1 MNSLFGN
8 MRTTIQLTVI
18 IAFVTATALT
28 AGLAIGL
35 QYYFG
40 QSMARSVAADLYSTA
55 SAGIAAELRSVVRV
69 NANVIDLLADNPVLA
84 DLANEEELLGIFT
97 QVLLKNPLYY
107 GIYLGD
113 EEGRFFEVI
122 NLDTSETARKTLRAH
137 PLDRWLIVSLRQGAQ
152 GLERQYRYLD
162 ENLRVRLT
170 RSEATDYD
178 VRSRPWYTNAMASDT
193 VQLTEPYIF
202 AQLGAPGRTLS
213 KRLKNDDTVVA
224 IDMTLATMSE
234 FLTTH
239 KISGH
244 GDVYLFNSTGVVIA
258 SSLDQPQEQHRLPVP
273 EFVLTE
279 QEKQFVAA
287 QPTLKVSN
295 ELNWPPFDFTQ
306 AGQPYGYSIDVIR
319 MIAQMTGLKVDF
331 VNGFSWPELV
341 ALYQNGEID
350 LLHSVVPTDYNSG
363 LGLLGASYANFP
375 YALVTRDNFGPLTSL
390 SELDGKRLAIPAGWS
405 TIPILRNRFPQIA
418 IIETESTLQALESV
432 LSGEADAALDGEAIM
447 RFLARTYFL
456 TGLQFHPE
464 SSANERALPNTLHII
479 VPTDRPEL
487 RQLIDRAIAAI
498 GEEQRTYLAE
508 KWLQPNEDAGAGYSN
523 VVPSDALIQIAAN
536 PDIQGQLLEVSH
548 DGQTYLAY
556 AAPTGEGESPLYI
569 GILTPRDALVAPLL
583 DQVKLSIATT
593 AVFLLLILPLS
604 WLFARPIVRPIRQ
617 LALENDK
624 VQRREFAKVKHVLSN
639 VKELDELSSSMV
651 SMVNAIQVHELEQR
665 ALMDAFIELIAQAID
680 DKSAYTGGH
689 CKRVPELA
697 LMLAEHAA
705 ASDLPAFRNFDLVSD
720 DQWREF
726 RIAAWLHDCGKIT
739 TPEHI
744 VDKGSKL
751 EVIYNRLHEVRMR
764 FEVLWRDAE
773 IAYWQQHGD
782 AQKLEPRQ
790 EAQLKEQ
797 LLNRQQE
804 LLDQFAFVASC
815 NVGGEFLDQQKLHRL
830 QAIARQTWQRHFDN
844 RIGLSPLEELRVQG
858 PAPELPTSE
867 QLLSDKPEH
876 IIEREHAAVYP
887 REYGI
892 DMVIPDHLYNQGEL
906 YNLSVSR
913 GTLTEEDRFK
923 INEHMISTIK
933 MLESLP
939 FPEELKNVPR
949 YASTHH
955 ETMRGTGYPRK
966 LPGEAL
972 SIPERIL
979 AIADI
984 FEALTASDRPYK
996 KAKPVSE
1003 AIAIMYKMVLN
1014 RHIDRDCF
1022 ELFLRDKVYLQ
1033 YAREFLPPEQMDEV
1047 DVDKYLAA

>member
-1 MNSLFGN
+1 MNSLLGN

-40 QSMARSVAADLYSTA
+40 QSMARTVAADLYSTA
-55 SAGIAAELRSVVRV
+55 SAGIASELRSVVRV

-84 DLANEEELLGIFT
+84 DLGNEEALLGIFT

-113 EEGRFFEVI
+113 SDGSFFEVI

-137 PLDRWLIVSLRQGAQ
+137 PKDRWLIISLQQGSK
-152 GLERQYRYLD
+152 GMERHYRYLD

-178 VRSRPWYTNAMASDT
+178 VRSRPWYTSAMASDS

-213 KRLKNDDTVVA
+213 KRLEDSGTVVA

-239 KISGH
+239 KIAGH

-258 SSLDQPQEQHRLPVP
+258 SSLDQPQEQQHLPVP
-273 EFVLTE
+273 AFVLTE
-279 QEKQFVAA
+279 QERQLVAA
-287 QPTLKVSN
+287 QPTLNVSN
-295 ELNWPPFDFTQ
+295 ELNWPPFDYTQ
-306 AGQPYGYSIDVIR
+306 AGQPYGYSIDIIR
-319 MIAQMTGLKVDF
+319 MIAQMTGLKVNF
-331 VNGFSWPELV
+331 VNGYSWPELV

-350 LLHSVVPTDYNSG
+350 LLHSVVPTDYNKG

-375 YALVTRDNFGPLTSL
+375 YALVTRDNFGSLTSL
-390 SELDGKRLAIPAGWS
+390 SELNGKQLAIPAGWS
-405 TIPILRNRFPQIA
+405 TIPILRARFPQID
-418 IIETESTLQALESV
+418 IVETESTLQALELV
-432 LSGEADAALDGEAIM
+432 LSGEASAALDGEAIM

-456 TGLQFHPE
+456 TGLQFHTE
-464 SSANERALPNTLHII
+464 SSANERALPDTLHII
-479 VPTDRPEL
+479 VPAGKPEL

-498 GEEQRTYLAE
+498 GDAEHAYLAE
-508 KWLQPNEDAGAGYSN
+508 KWLQPNEDAGASFSN
-523 VVPSDALIQIAAN
+523 VVPSDALIQIAA
-536 PDIQGQLLEVSH
+536 DTAMQGQLLEVPH

-556 AAPTGEGESPLYI
+556 AEPTGEGGNPLYI
-569 GILTPRDALVAPLL
+569 GILTPRDALVAPFME
-583 DQVKLSIATT
+583 QVKLSIATT

-617 LALENDK
+617 LARENDK
-624 VQRREFAKVKHVLSN
+624 VQRREFAKVKHVVSN
-639 VKELDELSSSMV
+639 VRELDELSSSMV
-651 SMVNAIQVHELEQR
+651 SMVNAIQVHEEEQR

-680 DKSAYTGGH
+680 DKSAYTGSH

-773 IAYWQQHGD
+773 IEYWRQRGETQEP
-782 AQKLEPRQ
+782 AQA
-790 EAQLKEQ
+790 AQLKAQ
-797 LLNRQQE
+797 LHNRQQE

-815 NVGGEFLDQQKLHRL
+815 NVGGEFLDQQKLQRL
-830 QAIARQTWQRHFDN
+830 QVIARQTWQRHFDN

-858 PAPELPTSE
+858 PAPELPATE

-876 IIEREHAAVYP
+876 IIDREHAAVYP
-887 REYGI
+887 PEYGI
-892 DMVIPDHLYNQGEL
+892 DMDIPKHLYNQGEI

-966 LPGEAL
+966 LSGEAL
-972 SIPERIL
+972 SVPERIL

-996 KAKPVSE
+996 KAKTVGE
-1003 AIAIMYKMVLN
+1003 AIAIMHKMVLN
-1014 RHIDRDCF
+1014 KHIDRDCF

-1047 DVDKYLAA
+1047 DVDRYLAA